1 VQYTRIY
8 SYCSEPFIC
17 GVPQRIFRAAKNVP
31 RKIAKYRK
39 LKKKRKKKNHGGKM
53 KREYSF
59 ETQAD
64 HFSSFVIVKP

>member
-39 LKKKRKKKNHGGKM
+39 LKKKDKLR
-53 KREYSF
+53 RENG
-59 ETQAD
+59 ARVLIWN
-64 HFSSFVIVKP
+64 SSGPL